1 MTGFSEPPQV
11 SRSAHHAGGGW
22 RRAGCWRGSHN
33 DGIRPQAIRNAQ
45 RRPAEY
51 NRLAALRSK
60 AGPSNPQHGYVST
73 ERAKVHVTDWD
84 VFASQSAIVRQAV
97 ENSASR
103 MQRLQNREEK
113 MPLFITYAS
122 YSHSGVKGLVNKPE
136 DRSGAVKALIEKAGG
151 KLVALYNTTGSN
163 DVVLVSELADGSD
176 AVAMGMAV
184 AASGALAKIET
195 VRAWTP
201 SEFKGI
207 AEKAARVASAY
218 TPPGK

>member
-1 MTGFSEPPQV
+1 VLFVLGPTKQF
-11 SRSAHHAGGGW
+11 
-22 RRAGCWRGSHN
+22 RGV
-33 DGIRPQAIRNAQ
+33 DEA
-45 RRPAEY
+45 
-51 NRLAALRSK
+51 
-60 AGPSNPQHGYVST
+60 
-73 ERAKVHVTDWD
+73 
-84 VFASQSAIVRQAV
+84 VFIAPQSAITYDQAV

-103 MQRLQNREEK
+103 MHAQNAFKTGRRS

-122 YSHSGVKGLVNKPE
+122 YSHSGVKGLVNKPS

-184 AASGALAKIET
+184 AAAGALSKVET
-195 VRAWTP
+195 VCAWTP

-218 TPPGK
+218 TPPGS

>member
-1 MTGFSEPPQV
+1 
-11 SRSAHHAGGGW
+11 
-22 RRAGCWRGSHN
+22 
-33 DGIRPQAIRNAQ
+33 
-45 RRPAEY
+45 
-51 NRLAALRSK
+51 
-60 AGPSNPQHGYVST
+60 
-73 ERAKVHVTDWD
+73 
-84 VFASQSAIVRQAV
+84 
-97 ENSASR
+97 

-136 DRSGAVKALIEKAGG
+136 DRSGAIKALIEKAGG

-163 DVVLVSELADGSD
+163 DVVVVSELADGSD

-184 AASGALAKIET
+184 AASGALSRIET

-201 SEFKGI
+201 SEFKGV

>member
-1 MTGFSEPPQV
+1 MKQI
-11 SRSAHHAGGGW
+11 SRC
-22 RRAGCWRGSHN
+22 RRGHFYHPAKCYYA
-33 DGIRPQAIRNAQ
+33 IRPWEIPRS
-45 RRPAEY
+45 EC
-51 NRLAALRSK
+51 ALKTPSK
-60 AGPSNPQHGYVST
+60 QGGEDAF
-73 ERAKVHVTDWD
+73 VHH
-84 VFASQSAIVRQAV
+84 
-97 ENSASR
+97 
-103 MQRLQNREEK
+103 
-113 MPLFITYAS
+113 YAS

-184 AASGALAKIET
+184 AASGALSKIET

-201 SEFKGI
+201 SEFKGV
-207 AEKAARVASAY
+207 AEKAARFASTY